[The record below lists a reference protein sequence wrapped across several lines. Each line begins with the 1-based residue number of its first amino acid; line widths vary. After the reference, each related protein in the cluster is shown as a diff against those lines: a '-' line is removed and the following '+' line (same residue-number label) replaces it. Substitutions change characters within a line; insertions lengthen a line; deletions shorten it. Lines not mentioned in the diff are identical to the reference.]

1 MLTGGDL
8 SMFTVQRKDGSSLG
22 TVDVLVCGNG
32 QWGGLGNSV
41 FTNAQS
47 NPVRAKGVSGLL
59 ECESARYSTICGLIR
74 NCDRRIFSFRS
85 YVLQITNSRKT
96 CNQ

>member
-1 MLTGGDL
+1 
-8 SMFTVQRKDGSSLG
+8 MFTVERKDGSSLD

-41 FTNAQS
+41 FSNAQG

-59 ECESARYSTICGLIR
+59 ECESAGSGVILGPAGWLTTVINKFAC
-74 NCDRRIFSFRS
+74 F
-85 YVLQITNSRKT
+85 VLTSCR
-96 CNQ
+96 